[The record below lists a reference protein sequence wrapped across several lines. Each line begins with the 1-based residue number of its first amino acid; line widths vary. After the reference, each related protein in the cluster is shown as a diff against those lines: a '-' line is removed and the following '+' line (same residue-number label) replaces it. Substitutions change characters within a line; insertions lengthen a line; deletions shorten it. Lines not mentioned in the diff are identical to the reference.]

1 MHAHAHTCTRDMQVA
16 APALHSGQLVA
27 VPTDTLYGL
36 ACVAQSSAAVRQ
48 LYAIKGRDLVRATT
62 STLPPSPTLSSSFV
76 DQLERTLAVVLPPP
90 NTELAGVLPPPNPE
104 GTQSTPAVSHSTF
117 TQLYAD
123 MSYVDDVTTFFR
135 ENQSL
140 YVFLPWMKYQSG
152 QSARTSPQLV
162 QTLARNVFLLTRTL
176 MRCTDSLKRRGSTH
190 PISVLSSR

>member
-1 MHAHAHTCTRDMQVA
+1 MHVLNRTRTHAHGRTHMDACTHMHAHAHTCTRDMQVA

-62 STLPPSPTLSSSFV
+62 STLPPSPTLSASFV
-76 DQLERTLAVVLPPP
+76 DQLERTLAVVPSPP
-90 NTELAGVLPPPNPE
+90 NTELAGVLPPPNTE

-162 QTLARNVFLLTRTL
+162 QTPARNVFF
-176 MRCTDSLKRRGSTH
+176 C
-190 PISVLSSR
+190 